1 MSLFNVYP
9 LFDITPVK
17 AEDVFVFDEN
27 NTKYLDLYGGHAVI
41 SIGHSH
47 PKYVSAISEQVSKIG
62 FYSNS
67 IQNPL
72 QVALAKK
79 LVAFSG
85 CTDYPLFLC
94 ISGAEANEH
103 AL

>member
-17 AEDVFVFDEN
+17 AKDVFVYDEKG
-27 NTKYLDLYGGHAVI
+27 TEYLDLYGGHAVI

-47 PKYVSAISEQVSKIG
+47 PTYVKNISDQVSKIG

-72 QVALAKK
+72 QVELA
-79 LVAFSG
+79 
-85 CTDYPLFLC
+85 T
-94 ISGAEANEH
+94 N
-103 AL
+103 

>member
-17 AEDVFVFDEN
+17 AKDVYVYDEN
-27 NTKYLDLYGGHAVI
+27 GTQYLDLYGGHAVI

-47 PKYVSAISEQVSKIG
+47 PTYVQNIRTTIKRILG

-72 QVALAKK
+72 Q
-79 LVAFSG
+79 
-85 CTDYPLFLC
+85 
-94 ISGAEANEH
+94 EATG
-103 AL
+103 